1 MSMILIMDFCAD
13 DELCTWNV
21 SKVEYLPD
29 GGIAF
34 VSTRCQSFGRC
45 HGGRYTPA
53 YFLYR
58 MDGDGKN
65 IRPLSYG
72 EANEW
77 DPSVLADGRIIYTR
91 WDYTAVTLAV
101 FGLVLSANRLG
112 DWLRDRLDPTLSAA

>member
-1 MSMILIMDFCAD
+1 MTRVGNRNTVLIEDFDPC
-13 DELCTWNV
+13 
-21 SKVEYLPD
+21 YLPD

-77 DPSVLADGRIIYTR
+77 DPSVLADGRLIYTR
-91 WDYTAVTLAV
+91 WDYINRHDTIYQSLWTMRPDGTGTAH
-101 FGLVLSANRLG
+101 FYGN
-112 DWLRDRLDPTLSAA
+112 